1 MGGEE
6 ASQEGEAA
14 AETLRGHVLFGDH
27 KLVSLARVQDA
38 DVKVETRDFKM
49 GETSYIVRVLAAR

>member
-14 AETLRGHVLFGDH
+14 AGTLRGHVLF
-27 KLVSLARVQDA
+27 
-38 DVKVETRDFKM
+38 ETTDLSVWPEHRM
-49 GETSYIVRVLAAR
+49 LM